1 MEDKYKGISQTVV
14 GHWLWNSA
22 INDPIILDIKNISIK
37 DETDINDVYS
47 AALLCIKKFR
57 FDDVLTIVEAL
68 VKDDQI
74 TDPILKAK
82 IILLASRFNFY
93 HNFRTKA
100 LEMVLKFED
109 VWNELGMVFYL
120 FLLGREKPTY
130 LYNKYN
136 IKFFRKFFL

>member
-1 MEDKYKGISQTVV
+1 MV

-37 DETDINDVYS
+37 DETAINDVYS

-68 VKDDQI
+68 IRDDQI
-74 TDPILKAK
+74 MDPILKAK

-100 LEMVLKFED
+100 LEIIQKFDD
-109 VWNELGMVFYL
+109 VWDNLGMVFC
-120 FLLGREKPTY
+120 FFFSGKRKAN
-130 LYNKYN
+130 LYSKYN
-136 IKFFRKFFL
+136 MR